1 MVSHSQLLTKSDI
14 KGKKEV
20 SKEALGECWATLS
33 AHPHPPLLF
42 REELLEGGGGE
53 AGVMKRPPTNVF
65 VLHNSAVNSFS
76 LYNLTFTMAR

>member
-14 KGKKEV
+14 KGKREV
-20 SKEALGECWATLS
+20 SKEALGESWASS